1 MSEMFETT
9 QKMGELQREVARL
22 QGEATQQHDVVAD
35 GVAAVARCEELEEKL
50 ATMSS
55 ELARTPTRTHARTS
69 VVCVCARPQSSG
81 AVPRPL
87 TPELRAVCCACPRC

>member
-9 QKMGELQREVARL
+9 QKMGELQR
-22 QGEATQQHDVVAD
+22 EATQQHDVVAD

-55 ELARTPTRTHARTS
+55 ELARTPTRTRARTS
-69 VVCVCARPQSSG
+69 VVCVCACPQSSG
-81 AVPRPL
+81 AVPRLL
-87 TPELRAVCCACPRC
+87 TPELRAVCCVCPRC

>member
-55 ELARTPTRTHARTS
+55 ELARTPTRTRARTS
-69 VVCVCARPQSSG
+69 VVCVCACPQSSG
-81 AVPRPL
+81 AVPRLL
-87 TPELRAVCCACPRC
+87 TPELRAVCCVCPRC